1 MVSSNLS
8 TAKSFLLDRLPTAML
23 PSSSE
28 RERLRNIFV
37 SQIGWFDAQITALQ
51 PDASF
56 RRYYRLERAGVSAML
71 MDAPPMREQI
81 TPFITIAHHL
91 NKLGLVAP
99 EIFHHDKTNGFILME
114 DFGDNTF
121 TQLLNSGTN
130 EIDLY
135 RSAVDVLIKLHENR
149 AAIQIHVPPYDRQ
162 TMIDESLLMPDW
174 YYPAIRGS
182 HISTRI
188 RQDYIDAWHQVLN
201 HLPAF
206 EPTLVLRDFH
216 IDNLIQVNRDGN
228 TSQCG
233 LLDFQDAV
241 IGSPAYDL
249 MSLLEDARRDITP
262 ESVDSMLLHY
272 LTSMPDTHPDLFM
285 NSYHILGLQRHC
297 KVAGIF
303 TRLATRDA
311 KPAYREHLPRVL
323 KFISLRLG
331 HPLIMPVR
339 EWFDHHLPEIP
350 NREPMA

>member
-8 TAKSFLLDRLPTAML
+8 IAKSFLLDRLPTAML

-135 RSAVDVLIKLHENR
+135 RSAVDVLIRLHENR

-162 TMIDESLLMPDW
+162 TLIDESLLMPDW
-174 YYPAIRGS
+174 YLSLI
-182 HISTRI
+182 HIS
-188 RQDYIDAWHQVLN
+188 
-201 HLPAF
+201 
-206 EPTLVLRDFH
+206 EPTR
-216 IDNLIQVNRDGN
+216 
-228 TSQCG
+228 
-233 LLDFQDAV
+233 
-241 IGSPAYDL
+241 PY
-249 MSLLEDARRDITP
+249 
-262 ESVDSMLLHY
+262 
-272 LTSMPDTHPDLFM
+272 
-285 NSYHILGLQRHC
+285 
-297 KVAGIF
+297 
-303 TRLATRDA
+303 
-311 KPAYREHLPRVL
+311 
-323 KFISLRLG
+323 
-331 HPLIMPVR
+331 
-339 EWFDHHLPEIP
+339 
-350 NREPMA
+350 

>member
-81 TPFITIAHHL
+81 TPFITIADHL

-135 RSAVDVLIKLHENR
+135 RSAVDVLIRLNGTR
-149 AAIQIHVPPYDRQ
+149 AAFQIHVPP
-162 TMIDESLLMPDW
+162 
-174 YYPAIRGS
+174 
-182 HISTRI
+182 
-188 RQDYIDAWHQVLN
+188 
-201 HLPAF
+201 
-206 EPTLVLRDFH
+206 
-216 IDNLIQVNRDGN
+216 
-228 TSQCG
+228 
-233 LLDFQDAV
+233 
-241 IGSPAYDL
+241 
-249 MSLLEDARRDITP
+249 
-262 ESVDSMLLHY
+262 
-272 LTSMPDTHPDLFM
+272 
-285 NSYHILGLQRHC
+285 
-297 KVAGIF
+297 
-303 TRLATRDA
+303 
-311 KPAYREHLPRVL
+311 
-323 KFISLRLG
+323 
-331 HPLIMPVR
+331 
-339 EWFDHHLPEIP
+339 
-350 NREPMA
+350 